1 MKELEKIQRQIPG
14 KLKAIA
20 KGATMRAIEKAA
32 EMTPPTG
39 DGDISG
45 THTRTGAMK
54 QHWASDSVI
63 EPQQRGGDFIT
74 ELNNDMGYTSF
85 VDEGHRMDRHFV
97 PGLYV
102 NGAGVLEYDPSA
114 DVGIVVGT
122 KTPYVPGIHM
132 VDAAK
137 KEYERVSE
145 MELRKLGDM
154 LK

>member
-1 MKELEKIQRQIPG
+1 MKELEKVQRQIPE

-20 KGATMRAIEKAA
+20 KGATLRAVEKAA
-32 EMTPPTG
+32 DMTPPSG
-39 DGDISG
+39 DSGLSG
-45 THTRTGAMK
+45 THTRTGAMQ
-54 QHWASDSVI
+54 QHWQSDSVT
-63 EPQQRGGDFIT
+63 EPRQQGKDYVT
-74 ELNNDMGYTSF
+74 ELNNDMDYAPY

-102 NGAGVLEYDPSA
+102 NGAGELEYDPSA
-114 DVGIVVGT
+114 KVGLVVGT
-122 KTPYVPGIHM
+122 KTPYVPGLHM